1 MSDISQ
7 AAASVITASVIAG
20 CAASGGVVLVVAG
33 AGKLYRGARGRQDMT
48 AIRTALRVPRR
59 QWRLFG
65 LAAGGAECAVGGVV
79 CSGRF
84 GVPGGVA
91 LACLGAVF
99 CALLGYVRVKKVPG
113 DCGCIRWRPSSASGA
128 SASEG
133 AAPGWRAIA
142 RGGML
147 LGTGVAY
154 AVVSAGMAE
163 PPRQSWWFAGGLAAG
178 LAVLLLLSTPDLMR
192 TPRCRRPLWR
202 QTSATLRALASHDAF
217 AAMAGS
223 AGPFGPV
230 VRYRRT
236 GCTDEFWFTV
246 PADEG
251 SRAAVFQVRR
261 AAHGTR
267 LAVHTALRDVAAPDA
282 NWPARAITLADAG
295 RGYEVSRRP

>member
-1 MSDISQ
+1 
-7 AAASVITASVIAG
+7 
-20 CAASGGVVLVVAG
+20 VVLVVAG
-33 AGKLYRGARGRQDMT
+33 AGKLYRGVRGLDDMT
-48 AIRTALRVPRR
+48 AIRTALRMPRR

-65 LAAGGAECAVGGVV
+65 LAAGVVECAVGVVV

-99 CALLGYVRVKKVPG
+99 CALLGYVRVKKVSG
-113 DCGCIRWRPSSASGA
+113 DCGCIRWRPSSSGA
-128 SASEG
+128 GPAG
-133 AAPGWRAIA
+133 VPPWRAIA

-147 LGTGVAY
+147 LGAGVAY
-154 AVVSAGMAE
+154 AGVSAGTAGA
-163 PPRQSWWFAGGLAAG
+163 PRQSWWFAGGLAAG
-178 LAVLLLLSTPDLMR
+178 LAVLALLSLPSLTR

-246 PADEG
+246 PAGEG

-267 LAVHTALRDVAAPDA
+267 LAVHTSLRDVAAPDA

>member
-1 MSDISQ
+1 M
-7 AAASVITASVIAG
+7 AG
-20 CAASGGVVLVVAG
+20 T
-33 AGKLYRGARGRQDMT
+33 GKLYRGIRGLEDMT
-48 AIRTALRVPRR
+48 AIRRALRMPQH

-65 LAAGGAECAVGGVV
+65 QAAGAAECTVGVVV

-84 GVPGGVA
+84 PVPGGVA
-91 LACLGAVF
+91 LATLGAVF

-113 DCGCIRWRPSSASGA
+113 DCGCVRLRPGPAGA
-128 SASEG
+128 G
-133 AAPGWRAIA
+133 PAPGWRAFA
-142 RGGML
+142 RGGVL
-147 LGTGVAY
+147 LGAGAAY
-154 AVVSAGMAE
+154 AGVSAGTAGA
-163 PPRQSWWFAGGLAAG
+163 PRQSWWFAGGLAAG
-178 LAVLLLLSTPDLMR
+178 LAVLMLLSMPTLMR

-246 PADEG
+246 PAGEG

-267 LAVHTALRDVAAPDA
+267 LAVHTSLRDVAAPGA

-295 RGYEVSRRP
+295 RGYEGSRHP

>member
-1 MSDISQ
+1 VSRISQ
-7 AAASVITASVIAG
+7 AAASVIAG

-33 AGKLYRGARGRQDMT
+33 AGKLYRGVRGLDDMT
-48 AIRTALRVPRR
+48 AIRTALRMPRR
-59 QWRLFG
+59 QWRLFA
-65 LAAGGAECAVGGVV
+65 LAAGVVECAVGVVV
-79 CSGRF
+79 CSGRS

-113 DCGCIRWRPSSASGA
+113 DCGCIRWRPSSSGA
-128 SASEG
+128 GPAG
-133 AAPGWRAIA
+133 VPPWQAIA

-147 LGTGVAY
+147 LGAGAAY
-154 AVVSAGMAE
+154 AGVSAGTAGA
-163 PPRQSWWFAGGLAAG
+163 PRQSWWFTGGLAAG
-178 LAVLLLLSTPDLMR
+178 LAVLALLSLPSLTR

-236 GCTDEFWFTV
+236 GCTDEFWFTM
-246 PADEG
+246 PAGEG

-267 LAVHTALRDVAAPDA
+267 LAVHTSLRDVAAPDA